1 MTTKAQ
7 VIFDNG
13 KPRFV
18 VVPYADYVALTGN
31 AAKPLPGDNE
41 LVPFVLSDYIK
52 NPIRVMRIEAGINQ
66 EELAQR
72 LGVTQGYI
80 SRIESRNFQVSAELL
95 ARVNAAL
102 TPHKSKR
109 KPAGKKKA
117 A

>member
-18 VVPYADYVALTGN
+18 VLPYADYVALTGN
-31 AAKPLPGDNE
+31 DAKPMPDDNE
-41 LVPFVLSDYIK
+41 FVPFVLSDYIK
-52 NPIRVMRIEAGINQ
+52 NPIRVMRIEAGLNQ
-66 EELAQR
+66 EQLAKR

-80 SRIESRNFQVSAELL
+80 SKIESRSFQASAKLL
-95 ARVNAAL
+95 ARVNEAL

-109 KPAGKKKA
+109 KPTQS
-117 A
+117 